1 MLVSFSFLSIKDG
14 KFKARYEA
22 FTEATGDS
30 RVITYEN
37 DAPVHPDLGEGMQ
50 RMTYHVVNLTGLMAL
65 DDDIHITGFQ
75 RQNCGDA
82 QLLTIYA
89 RLEKD
94 NMTCGNVAAVFTSA
108 ATNTLRSTSCL
119 KTFLPANAKRWP
131 TSKQASGW
139 NTMPLFR
146 STTTIWKPL
155 TLPPDEKDLHP
166 QNGLPPGRPGGNL
179 PDEADDGR
187 KRFARLHV
195 HQRRGIRLLLRTAL
209 PQMDRV
215 PITATTPA

>member
-1 MLVSFSFLSIKDG
+1 MNKTLRTFSFLSIKDG

-22 FTEATGDS
+22 FTEATGDN

-94 NMTCGNVAAVFTSA
+94 NMTCGNVAARFYIG
-108 ATNTLRSTSCL
+108 R
-119 KTFLPANAKRWP
+119 
-131 TSKQASGW
+131 
-139 NTMPLFR
+139 
-146 STTTIWKPL
+146 
-155 TLPPDEKDLHP
+155 DEYPSID
-166 QNGLPPGRPGGNL
+166 
-179 PDEADDGR
+179 
-187 KRFARLHV
+187 
-195 HQRRGIRLLLRTAL
+195 LLLEDLSACEREAL
-209 PQMDRV
+209 AYIEAGKRLEHDAF
-215 PITATTPA
+215 ISLDDDDLETLNAAA